1 MAFNQNV
8 ELVGPY
14 ASATPG
20 STGSSSYSFTVPASA
35 NYSIDWKLSLPRV
48 VSGGGQ
54 SGAIVKITNGTGPV
68 TIFQSNAGEDGG
80 KVDFVAAAGDV
91 ITFNV
96 SSQTAADVAG
106 LNVVKATIAIS
117 SGV

>member
-14 ASATPG
+14 QSCAPG
-20 STGSSSYSFTVPASA
+20 AAGSSSFAFTAPAA
-35 NYSIDWKLSLPRV
+35 GNYAIDWKLMLPRV

-54 SGAIVKITNGTGPV
+54 SGAIVKITNATGPV
-68 TIFQSNAGEDGG
+68 TIYLSNAGEDGG
-80 KVDFVAAAGDV
+80 HVDFVAAASDV
-91 ITFNV
+91 ITFNL
-96 SSQTAADVAG
+96 SSATAADIAG
-106 LNVVKATIAIS
+106 LNVVKATIAIT